1 MSLFRFA
8 RILEKQN
15 SLQMSQVFPL
25 RASLIRWA
33 LLFKDSIG
41 GTEETDK
48 VTGCPR
54 QLNMHAQFKNRTL
67 PAARGIA
74 RLLTHNKLRSRGSEA
89 ASPNPCCSYAAL
101 LPLHLTGLRR
111 GLASFLFTQD
121 ETSSVLVTAGFT
133 ITAWNDVTI
142 EVLNWIG
149 QQRPPTQGF
158 NLGLVKK
165 EYCPGAFNTVARSPF
180 SE

>member
-1 MSLFRFA
+1 MS
-8 RILEKQN
+8 E
-15 SLQMSQVFPL
+15 VFPL

-67 PAARGIA
+67 PLREELPG
-74 RLLTHNKLRSRGSEA
+74 LLTLNQLRSRGSEA

-101 LPLHLTGLRR
+101 LPLHLAGLRR
-111 GLASFLFTQD
+111 GLASSLGTY
-121 ETSSVLVTAGFT
+121 
-133 ITAWNDVTI
+133 
-142 EVLNWIG
+142 
-149 QQRPPTQGF
+149 RPGM
-158 NLGLVKK
+158 
-165 EYCPGAFNTVARSPF
+165 
-180 SE
+180 

>member
-54 QLNMHAQFKNRTL
+54 QLNLHAQFKNRTL

-74 RLLTHNKLRSRGSEA
+74 RPFNPQPIAVPRKRGRFPQPMLLLRGLA
-89 ASPNPCCSYAAL
+89 AW
-101 LPLHLTGLRR
+101 LPLHLAGLRR
-111 GLASFLFTQD
+111 GRASL
-121 ETSSVLVTAGFT
+121 VLTLGITVTYS
-133 ITAWNDVTI
+133 IRRREPDV
-142 EVLNWIG
+142 
-149 QQRPPTQGF
+149 
-158 NLGLVKK
+158 
-165 EYCPGAFNTVARSPF
+165 
-180 SE
+180 